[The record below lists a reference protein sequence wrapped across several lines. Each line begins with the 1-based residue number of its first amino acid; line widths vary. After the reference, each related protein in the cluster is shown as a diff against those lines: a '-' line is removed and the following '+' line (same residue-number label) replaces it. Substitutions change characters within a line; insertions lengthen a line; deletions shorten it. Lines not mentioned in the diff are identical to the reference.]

1 MPFVFER
8 YFVHVLSIFTVV
20 LLICLGSLLFEP
32 TDFVF
37 FLYIILSISQFLK
50 FIHPFF
56 LCVFGKFYV
65 VKYNS
70 EETQN
75 KKC

>member
-1 MPFVFER
+1 MHLKKSVFER

-56 LCVFGKFYV
+56 SFCVWEVLC
-65 VKYNS
+65 
-70 EETQN
+70 
-75 KKC
+75 C